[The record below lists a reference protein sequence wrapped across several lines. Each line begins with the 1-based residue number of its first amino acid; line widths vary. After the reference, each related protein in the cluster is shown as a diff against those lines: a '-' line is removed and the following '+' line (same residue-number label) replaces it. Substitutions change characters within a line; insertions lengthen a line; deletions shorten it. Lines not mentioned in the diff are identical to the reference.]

1 MYRLTL
7 RYSLRKEFCARRRGD
22 FLLRG
27 SKRDIYL
34 FLLSHINS
42 LNLLLRLGHID
53 SRRGWDI

>member
-7 RYSLRKEFCARRRGD
+7 RYSLRKEFCACRRGD
-22 FLLRG
+22 FLFRG
-27 SKRDIYL
+27 SERDIYL

-42 LNLLLRLGHID
+42 LDLLLRLGHID